1 MLGAANAQNMGFLYQ
16 QRRVELVARVLKFA
30 AQLGLADDYVHD
42 AVLLM
47 DRTMST
53 SLQASTA
60 LLLSSFP

>member
-1 MLGAANAQNMGFLYQ
+1 MGFLYQ
-16 QRRVELVARVLKFA
+16 QRRVELVARVLNFA

-60 LLLSSFP
+60 LPLSSSP